1 MGHVRVLI
9 AYRPTSLWASFL
21 FVEAEVTE
29 DILET
34 WLVWLHELVDILLNL
49 VRDNGTLRGTLL

>member
-1 MGHVRVLI
+1 MGHVRVPV

-21 FVEAEVTE
+21 LVEAEVNE

-34 WLVWLHELVDILLNL
+34 WLVWLHEQVDILLNL